1 MQHGSARRHPGEV
14 GSPRPGP
21 GVGEPVTEGSGS
33 ARTPPAVIVS
43 GPPAS
48 GKTTLATA
56 LASALHYAIMDL
68 DTVTGPLTRAALRNS
83 GGDETAIDSAA
94 GAALRASRYES
105 LLDVA
110 AANLA
115 VGIGVVIA
123 APFTAERVSPALIEG
138 VARRLGSDV
147 ALLYIDAP
155 DDVVRA
161 RLESRNA
168 ARDRVK
174 LSRAAD
180 QASPAAL
187 VPQAIVIDGRVA
199 VDEQVAEALHALG
212 RPERRHRTDSQAAS
226 C

>member
-1 MQHGSARRHPGEV
+1 
-14 GSPRPGP
+14 
-21 GVGEPVTEGSGS
+21 
-33 ARTPPAVIVS
+33 
-43 GPPAS
+43 
-48 GKTTLATA
+48 
-56 LASALHYAIMDL
+56 MDL

-83 GGDETAIDSAA
+83 GGDDTAIDSPA
-94 GAALRASRYES
+94 GVALRASRYES

-123 APFTAERVSPALIEG
+123 APFTAERVSLELIEG
-138 VARRLGSDV
+138 VARRLCSDI

-155 DDVVRA
+155 DDLVRA

-174 LSRAAD
+174 LSRVAD
-180 QASPAAL
+180 QASPASL

-199 VDEQVAEALHALG
+199 VEEQVAEALHALG

>member
-1 MQHGSARRHPGEV
+1 M
-14 GSPRPGP
+14 
-21 GVGEPVTEGSGS
+21 
-33 ARTPPAVIVS
+33 
-43 GPPAS
+43 
-48 GKTTLATA
+48 
-56 LASALHYAIMDL
+56 
-68 DTVTGPLTRAALRNS
+68 
-83 GGDETAIDSAA
+83 
-94 GAALRASRYES
+94 
-105 LLDVA
+105 
-110 AANLA
+110 
-115 VGIGVVIA
+115 IA

-138 VARRLGSDV
+138 VARRLCSDV

-174 LSRAAD
+174 LSRVAD
-180 QASPAAL
+180 QANPAAL